1 MLYRRFGWSKT
12 SIHTADKAAAS
23 IGWRHTTR
31 AQTILPV
38 CWRRFKSTTSAFI
51 SLTNEVVMVCRM
63 ITNNSGKDVFDVLL
77 EVMFSVKS
85 CITKQNTC
93 QLFSRTSQRS
103 LSFDFNPVKNKLY
116 FIFISYNLCV
126 LFRNYMLT
134 ITVFPA
140 GIAILLTSTHRL

>member
-1 MLYRRFGWSKT
+1 
-12 SIHTADKAAAS
+12 
-23 IGWRHTTR
+23 
-31 AQTILPV
+31 
-38 CWRRFKSTTSAFI
+38 
-51 SLTNEVVMVCRM
+51 MVCRM

-77 EVMFSVKS
+77 EVMFSVNS

-93 QLFSRTSQRS
+93 QLFSHTSQRS
-103 LSFDFNPVKNKLY
+103 LGLSFDFNPVKYKLY